1 MAIKMAW
8 QRKAA
13 ERYRALM
20 CSLRKG
26 KEKTMHVSDSAWKL
40 WTEAWNSPD
49 FKARVK
55 NLLQIGSVRLEDMDV
70 RLKLGR
76 EPLPYELFKVTHT
89 KKGASELIDA
99 RSQSIQDRYLE
110 LMEQASQTQEGHGEP
125 PIVDEAAVY
134 YEAVGGEKKRR
145 VYGVGSQGSVFYPQ
159 ISQSLSTGTS
169 SKAVNNEIR
178 ELQQTVV

>member
-49 FKARVK
+49 FKARSEKFATNRLSETGGHECGVSRHTG
-55 NLLQIGSVRLEDMDV
+55 GSISHTSHAERLV
-70 RLKLGR
+70 S
-76 EPLPYELFKVTHT
+76 Y
-89 KKGASELIDA
+89 
-99 RSQSIQDRYLE
+99 SI
-110 LMEQASQTQEGHGEP
+110 
-125 PIVDEAAVY
+125 
-134 YEAVGGEKKRR
+134 
-145 VYGVGSQGSVFYPQ
+145 
-159 ISQSLSTGTS
+159 
-169 SKAVNNEIR
+169 
-178 ELQQTVV
+178 